1 MNYKKAILLPIFLSS
16 FFVVAETSSELA
28 PSYIKTISQQ
38 QMLLNRESSLLLKIE
53 QLELIKSKTQNPLL
67 YKKTIL
73 DLEPLYK
80 EVAVIQKMQ
89 ILLAQ
94 NNKSKIQA
102 SED

>member
-1 MNYKKAILLPIFLSS
+1 MNYMKAILLPIFLSS
-16 FFVVAETSSELA
+16 FFIVAETASEPA
-28 PSYIKTISQQ
+28 PSYKKNNSQQ
-38 QMLLNRESSLLLKIE
+38 QMLLNRESSLLSKIE
-53 QLELIKSKTQNPLL
+53 KLELIKSNTQNPLL

-80 EVAVIQKMQ
+80 EIEVIQKMQ

-94 NNKSKIQA
+94 NNQNKIQA

>member
-16 FFVVAETSSELA
+16 FFVAAETVSEPA
-28 PSYIKTISQQ
+28 PSYKKNNSQQ
-38 QMLLNRESSLLLKIE
+38 QMLLNRESSLLSKIE
-53 QLELIKSKTQNPLL
+53 KLELIKSNTQNPLL
-67 YKKTIL
+67 YKETIH

-80 EVAVIQKMQ
+80 EIEVIQKMQ

-94 NNKSKIQA
+94 NNQNKIQA